1 MSIYKEQLDRHKQ
14 VVPILSQIIEL
25 DNKILDLQQLL
36 LELEY
41 DIVMPTTVKNLTK
54 EHYSEW
60 VETNYKNKHTL
71 LVKYHE
77 LLKDLYPSTIETILS
92 RQNAKV
98 LNTQNQ

>member
-41 DIVMPTTVKNLTK
+41 DITMPTTVKNLTK

-60 VETNYKNKHTL
+60 VETSYKNKHTL

-77 LLKDLYPSTIETILS
+77 LLKDLHPSTIETILS